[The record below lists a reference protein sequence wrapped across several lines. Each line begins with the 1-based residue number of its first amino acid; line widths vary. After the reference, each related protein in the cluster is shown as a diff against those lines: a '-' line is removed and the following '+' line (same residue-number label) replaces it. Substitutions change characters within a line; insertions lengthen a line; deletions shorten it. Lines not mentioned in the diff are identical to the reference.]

1 MLLKNNGDN
10 LAELHSL
17 RTAADRKGL
26 IFNIQRYSIHDGPG
40 IRTTVFLKGC
50 PLRCKWCSNPE
61 SISPFP
67 EILVRNSKC
76 DGCRKCVEVCQR
88 EAIIFSESGL
98 QLDRAACDRCM
109 KCIEVCHAD
118 ALEIAGRYANMDE
131 ILDECSRDDTFYRN
145 SGGGVTL
152 SGGEPLLQADFA
164 INLLKECKSNG
175 LGTALDTSGYVAWET
190 LQKALQYTDILLFDI
205 KHLHAKA
212 HREGTGVDNSLIINN
227 LEKLSGLER
236 TRVWIRIPLIPGYND
251 SENYIAEL
259 AARLKTVR
267 VEKISLLG
275 YHEWGKQKYEALGR
289 DYTMKDCE
297 PLAQQKLQGIME
309 QLQRSNLEVTI
320 GY

>member
-1 MLLKNNGDN
+1 MLLRNNGDN
-10 LAELHSL
+10 LADL
-17 RTAADRKGL
+17 RGFKTAADRKGL

-50 PLRCKWCSNPE
+50 PLRCRWCSNPE

-67 EILVRNSKC
+67 EILIRNSKC
-76 DGCRKCVEVCQR
+76 DGCRKCVEVCPR
-88 EAIIFSESGL
+88 EAIIFTENGVS
-98 QLDRAACDRCM
+98 LDRVKCDRCM
-109 KCIEVCHAD
+109 KCVEVCHAD
-118 ALEIAGRYANMDE
+118 ALEIAGRYANIDE

-164 INLLKECKSNG
+164 INLLKECKSSG
-175 LGTALDTSGYVAWET
+175 LGTALDTSGYIAWET

-205 KHLHAKA
+205 KHLNAKS

-227 LEKLSGLER
+227 LEKLMGMEG
-236 TRVWIRIPLIPGYND
+236 TRVWIRIPVIPGYNN
-251 SENYIAEL
+251 SENYIEEL
-259 AARLKTVR
+259 AGRLKTVR

-289 DYTMKDCE
+289 DYTMRDCE
-297 PLAQQKLQGIME
+297 PLTQQKLQGIME